1 MIYRVQFQSIKHRQ
15 ELRLFKI
22 MKRFNWLFFNSSDR
36 QSAKY
41 HFNSKVMF
49 ALMSLSAGVLLTS
62 CQGGE
67 STADS
72 GLKLGTLAPTTGDL
86 ASIGQNWPAAVQL
99 AVDTINECGGVNEA
113 SVSLVSEDSQTDP
126 SAGSTAMTKLAEV
139 DGVAGVVGAFAS
151 SVSGAAIDVAVRN
164 NVMMVSPGSTSP
176 VFTERAQNGEFD
188 GYWARTAPPDTY
200 QSQALAALA
209 QKQGFTDVSTVA
221 INNDYGVGFEQQF
234 IEAFKNRGGNIV
246 GQPVRYDPKATTLD
260 SEAKAAF
267 ENNPDGVAAVLYAE
281 TGSVLLKSAFEN
293 GYLDGT
299 TVLLTD
305 GVYSDD
311 FIRQVGQTADGKSII
326 AGALGTVPG
335 SDGSA
340 LEDFTALWNE
350 KTGKELTAFVPHNWD
365 AAILMMLAAE
375 ASDTNTGEGI
385 KDNILEVANAPGVEV
400 SDACEAMELVR
411 QGEDINYQG
420 ASGNVDIDENGD
432 VVGSYDVWQVGEDGS
447 LSVIDKVNPVAEDQT
462 SAQ

>member
-1 MIYRVQFQSIKHRQ
+1 MIYRVQFQSIKPRS
-15 ELRLFKI
+15 EYDYSN
-22 MKRFNWLFFNSSDR
+22 MKRFNWAFFNFGDR
-36 QSAKY
+36 QPAEY
-41 HFNSKVMF
+41 RFNSKVMF

-67 STADS
+67 STDS

-151 SVSGAAIDVAVRN
+151 SVSGAAVDVAVRN

-209 QKQGFTDVSTVA
+209 EKQGFADVSTVA

-234 IEAFKNRGGNIV
+234 VEAFKADGGNIV

-267 ENNPDGVAAVLYAE
+267 ENNPDAVAAVLYAE

-293 GYLDGT
+293 GYLDGV

-311 FIRQVGQTADGKSII
+311 FVRQVGKTSDGQSII

-335 SDGSA
+335 ADGQA
-340 LEDFTALWNE
+340 LEDFTTLWNE
-350 KTGKELTAFVPHNWD
+350 KTGKELTAYVPHNWD
-365 AAILMMLAAE
+365 AAVLMMLAAE
-375 ASDTNTGEGI
+375 ASDANIGEGI
-385 KDNILEVANAPGVEV
+385 KSQILEVANAPGVEV

-411 QGEDINYQG
+411 QGEDINFQG

-447 LSVIDKVNPVAEDQT
+447 LSVIDKVNPVGND
-462 SAQ
+462 